1 MKKDYIKPEIH
12 LEEILL
18 GTQLLSGS
26 MVDIGGN
33 GPGAWDSKD
42 REDFGGEDSDWGD
55 LW

>member
-18 GTQLLSGS
+18 GTQLLSES
-26 MVDIGGN
+26 NMVDIGGN
-33 GPGAWDSKD
+33 GSWDSKE
-42 REDFGGEDSDWGD
+42 REETEDSSWGD